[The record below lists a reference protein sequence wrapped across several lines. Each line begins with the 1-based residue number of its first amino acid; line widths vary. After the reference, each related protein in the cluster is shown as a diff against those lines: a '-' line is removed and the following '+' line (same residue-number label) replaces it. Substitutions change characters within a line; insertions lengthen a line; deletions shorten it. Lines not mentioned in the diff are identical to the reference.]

1 MNKKIFIIAILFT
14 MIFGKAFGAVSLI
27 IKQHQAQNGAQV
39 TVPIRVKDFAAIIS
53 TQGTIQFDPSVITF
67 ASVQD
72 FGLAGMTAANF
83 GTTLVSSGKLTFSW
97 FDNTLSGV
105 SLTDSTIIFSIRFNV
120 IGNAGQQSTI
130 GFINS
135 PTPIETVNTN
145 YQTVATTPVNGSVL
159 VNNTAAQG
167 TVTLY
172 ADTITGNSGTQVPI
186 SVRGINF
193 TNINSIQGTIEFDP
207 AVVTYQSINYFGL
220 PGMNSSNFG
229 ITQVASGKITF
240 SWNDATLSGIDK
252 SNGDPFFTILFSL
265 SGSNGSQTSIS
276 FVNTPTTVEIT
287 DSLFNT
293 LSTTLTSGRIR
304 ISGTTSSQFSIKAD
318 STSGPNGSQVVVPIR
333 AWKFNQIL
341 SAQGTLQF
349 NPSVVTYAGVEQF
362 GLSGMDAGSFGT
374 SQTSSGKLM
383 YSWSDATLV
392 GQTVADSTVLFAV
405 RFNVI
410 GSSGDYSSIDFVST
424 PTALECTDISYTTL
438 VANYRSGNVEVTGP
452 SSISLQNPSIL
463 SYCSGD
469 AISVSYTKSGIYN
482 SGNSFI
488 LQLSDASGSFAS
500 PVNIATINGTVS
512 GTFNTTIPALTPN
525 GSHYR
530 LRVISTNP
538 VIIGTSNSLDI
549 TISLIPRQAAKP
561 SGSITLCQDAANTT
575 FTTTGA
581 TNATGYIWS
590 ISPASAGSITG
601 TTTSGIVDWNS
612 TFSGTA
618 YIKVLGTN
626 NSCTGLISDSLA
638 VSVLINPLAPAKPI
652 GDTLLCTNPSNSTY
666 TIPAVANATSYT
678 WSLTPAGAGSI
689 SGTGT
694 SATVNWDNAY
704 TGSASI
710 DVFASNGSC
719 SGTISPARSVT
730 ILATPTA
737 PAIPAG
743 ITTVCQDAADAQY
756 KINKVANATSYSWS
770 ISPTAAGTISGT
782 DTIATVNW
790 NATYSGIATIS
801 VSAQNQI
808 CGSASSPSLSVNVL
822 PYPAT
827 PATPSGSINLCVNPA
842 NTTYSITSVANATSY
857 NWTLLPAG
865 AGTLTPSGTSAV
877 VDWNDTWTGVA
888 TIGVSASNGS
898 CASSASPALS
908 VTVHALPVAPTQ
920 PTGAILLCQ
929 NAANSSY
936 TVSPVANA
944 TSYEW
949 AITPSTAATL
959 SGTGTSVIAD
969 WNASYSGTATLHV
982 RGINNSC
989 AGDWSADLSI
999 DILPIPSQAA
1009 LPTGSTDL
1017 CQDPANQNYTTSA
1030 ASGATSYQW
1039 NIWPTTAGTITG
1051 TTTSAMVDWNSTFT
1065 GTAYIKVMGKN
1076 SSCDGSFS
1084 DSLAVVIRAYPVAPI
1099 KPAGD
1104 TLLCTNPANSTYT
1117 IPAVANATSYTWSLT
1132 PAGAGSISG
1141 TGTSATVNW
1150 DNAYTGSAS
1159 IDVFASNGSCAG
1171 ATSPAR
1177 SVTILA
1183 TPNAPAIPAGITTVC
1198 QDAAD
1203 AQYKINKVANATSYS
1218 WSISPTAAGTI
1229 SGTDTIGTVNW
1240 NATYSGIATI
1250 SVSAQNQICS
1260 SASSP
1265 SLSVNVLPYPAT
1277 PATPSGS
1284 INLCVNPASTTYSIA
1299 SVANATSYNW
1309 TLLPAGAGTLTPS
1322 GTSAVVDWNDS
1333 WIGVATIGVSASNG
1347 SCASSAS
1354 PALSVTVRAL
1364 PVAPAQPT
1372 GAILLCQNAANSS
1385 YTISPVANA
1394 TSYEW
1399 AITPSTAA
1407 TLSGTGTSVVADWNA
1422 SYSGTATL
1430 HVRGL
1435 NNSCAGDWS
1444 ADLSIDILPIP
1455 SQAALPAG
1463 STDLCQDPANQNY
1476 TTSAASGA
1484 TSYQWNIW
1492 PTTAGTI
1499 TGTTTSAMVDW
1510 NSTFSDTAYIKVM
1523 GKNSSCDGSFSDS
1536 LAVVIR
1542 AYPVAPI
1549 KPAGDTLLC
1558 TNPANSTYTIPAVAN
1573 ATSYTWSL
1581 TPAGAGSISG
1591 TGTSATVN
1599 WDNAYTGSASI
1610 DVFASNGSCAGAT
1623 SPARSVTILATPNAP
1638 AIPAGTTTVCQ
1649 DAADAQYT
1657 INKVT
1662 NATSYSWSIS
1672 PTAAGTI
1679 SGTDTIATV
1688 NWNATYSGVATISV
1702 SAQNQICGSAS
1713 SPSLSVNV
1721 LPYPVAPAT
1730 PSGNIDLCVNPSNTT
1745 YSIVSVANAT
1755 SYNWTL
1761 LPAGAGTLTP
1771 SGTSAV
1777 VDWNDTWTGVATINV
1792 SASNGSCASS
1802 ASPALSVT
1810 VRALP
1815 VAPAQPTGAILL
1827 CQNAANS
1834 SYTVS
1839 PVANATSYEWAI
1851 TPSTAATLSG
1861 TGTSVVADWN
1871 ASYSGTATLHVRGL
1885 NNSCAGDWSA
1895 DLSIDITPTPLKP
1908 IKPMGD
1914 SVLCVNSSNSEYFT
1928 HKLISAESYLWQLI
1942 PSAAGTIS
1950 SSDTTAT
1957 VNWSDSFTGIAKIV
1971 VAGQNNC
1978 GPGLTSDTLTIIIND
1993 VPSLLPPTGLTDVCQ
2008 NVLSTNCTVAVGSNA
2023 NSYEWMLNPPAA
2035 GSITGI
2041 STTDAQIN
2049 WTAGWSGTAYI
2060 SVRGLNG
2067 CGSGQWSD
2075 SLTIIKHPSVT
2086 VPIITQT
2093 GNTLNS
2099 SALNGNQWYLGGNI
2113 IPGETNSTLVNPQNG
2128 SYTVIVTDQFG
2139 CTATSAPFIVDD
2151 VSVSEY
2157 NREETVT
2164 IAPNP
2169 NNGHFE
2175 LFFTN
2180 QKADAILEI
2189 YNALGMLIYQQ
2200 NIESEKQSHS
2210 LELNLPKGIYYLKL
2224 SDHRSLVKKL
2234 VIE

>member
-39 TVPIRVKDFAAIIS
+39 TVPVRVKDFAAIIS
-53 TQGTIQFDPSVITF
+53 TQGTIQFDPSVVTF

-72 FGLAGMTAANF
+72 FGLTGMTAANF
-83 GTTLVSSGKLTFSW
+83 GTTLITGGKLTFSW

-105 SLTDSTIIFSIRFNV
+105 SLADSTIIFSIRLNV
-120 IGNAGQQSTI
+120 IGSAGQQSTI

-135 PTPIETVNTN
+135 PTAIETVNTS
-145 YQTVATTPVNGSVL
+145 YQTVATTLVNGSVL
-159 VNNTAAQG
+159 VNNTATQG

-172 ADTITGNSGTQVPI
+172 ADTISGTSGTQAAI

-220 PGMNSSNFG
+220 SGMNSSNFG
-229 ITQVASGKITF
+229 LTQEASGKITF

-252 SNGDPFFTILFSL
+252 SNGDPLFTILFSL
-265 SGSNGSQTSIS
+265 TGSNGSQTSIS
-276 FVNTPTTVEIT
+276 FVNTPTAVEIT

-293 LSTTLTSGRIR
+293 FSATLTSGRIR

-318 STSGPNGSQVVVPIR
+318 STSGPNGSQVLVPIR
-333 AWKFNQIL
+333 AWKFNQML

-392 GQTVADSTVLFAV
+392 GQTLADSTILFAV

-410 GSSGDYSSIDFVST
+410 GSSGDYSSIDFVNA

-438 VANYRSGNVEVTGP
+438 VANYHSGNVEVTGP

-488 LQLSDASGSFAS
+488 LQLSDASGSFVS

-512 GTFNTTIPALTPN
+512 GTFNATIPALTPN
-525 GSHYR
+525 GIHYR

-538 VIIGTSNSLDI
+538 AIIGTSNSSDI
-549 TISLIPRQAAKP
+549 TISIIPGQAAKP

-575 FTTTGA
+575 YATTGA

-601 TTTSGIVDWNS
+601 TTTSGFVDWNS

-626 NSCTGLISDSLA
+626 NTCNGLISDSLA
-638 VSVLINPLAPAKPI
+638 VSVLINPLAPSKPI
-652 GDTLLCTNPSNSTY
+652 GDTLLCTNPANSTY
-666 TIPAVANATSYT
+666 TIPSVANATSYT

-704 TGSASI
+704 TGSATI
-710 DVFASNGSC
+710 NVFASNGSC

-737 PAIPAG
+737 PVIPAG
-743 ITTVCQDAADAQY
+743 ITTVCQDAVDAQY
-756 KINKVANATSYSWS
+756 TINKVPNATSY
-770 ISPTAAGTISGT
+770 
-782 DTIATVNW
+782 
-790 NATYSGIATIS
+790 
-801 VSAQNQI
+801 
-808 CGSASSPSLSVNVL
+808 L
-822 PYPAT
+822 
-827 PATPSGSINLCVNPA
+827 
-842 NTTYSITSVANATSY
+842 
-857 NWTLLPAG
+857 
-865 AGTLTPSGTSAV
+865 
-877 VDWNDTWTGVA
+877 
-888 TIGVSASNGS
+888 
-898 CASSASPALS
+898 
-908 VTVHALPVAPTQ
+908 
-920 PTGAILLCQ
+920 
-929 NAANSSY
+929 
-936 TVSPVANA
+936 
-944 TSYEW
+944 
-949 AITPSTAATL
+949 
-959 SGTGTSVIAD
+959 
-969 WNASYSGTATLHV
+969 
-982 RGINNSC
+982 
-989 AGDWSADLSI
+989 
-999 DILPIPSQAA
+999 
-1009 LPTGSTDL
+1009 
-1017 CQDPANQNYTTSA
+1017 
-1030 ASGATSYQW
+1030 
-1039 NIWPTTAGTITG
+1039 
-1051 TTTSAMVDWNSTFT
+1051 
-1065 GTAYIKVMGKN
+1065 
-1076 SSCDGSFS
+1076 
-1084 DSLAVVIRAYPVAPI
+1084 
-1099 KPAGD
+1099 
-1104 TLLCTNPANSTYT
+1104 
-1117 IPAVANATSYTWSLT
+1117 
-1132 PAGAGSISG
+1132 
-1141 TGTSATVNW
+1141 
-1150 DNAYTGSAS
+1150 
-1159 IDVFASNGSCAG
+1159 
-1171 ATSPAR
+1171 
-1177 SVTILA
+1177 
-1183 TPNAPAIPAGITTVC
+1183 
-1198 QDAAD
+1198 
-1203 AQYKINKVANATSYS
+1203 

-1250 SVSAQNQICS
+1250 SVSAQNQICG

-1265 SLSVNVLPYPAT
+1265 SLSVNVLTYPAT

-1284 INLCVNPASTTYSIA
+1284 IDLCLNPSNTTYSIT
-1299 SVANATSYNW
+1299 SVVNATSYSW

-1322 GTSAVVDWNDS
+1322 GTSAIVDWNDT
-1333 WIGVATIGVSASNG
+1333 WTGVATISVFASNG

-1354 PALSVTVRAL
+1354 PTLSVTVRAL

-1385 YTISPVANA
+1385 YTISSVTNA

-1399 AITPSTAA
+1399 VITPSIAA
-1407 TLSGTGTSVVADWNA
+1407 TLSGTGTSVIADWSA

-1435 NNSCAGDWS
+1435 NNSCAGNWS
-1444 ADLSIDILPIP
+1444 TDLSIDILSIP
-1455 SQAALPAG
+1455 SQATLPTG
-1463 STDLCQDPANQNY
+1463 STDLCQDPANQIY

-1499 TGTTTSAMVDW
+1499 TGTTTSAIVDW
-1510 NSTFSDTAYIKVM
+1510 NSIFSGTAYIKVM

-1542 AYPVAPI
+1542 AYPISPAKPI
-1549 KPAGDTLLC
+1549 GDTLLC
-1558 TNPANSTYTIPAVAN
+1558 TNPANSTYTIPSVAN

-1591 TGTSATVN
+1591 TGTSVTVN
-1599 WDNAYTGSASI
+1599 WDNAYSGSASI
-1610 DVFASNGSCAGAT
+1610 DVFASNGSCVGT
-1623 SPARSVTILATPNAP
+1623 ISPARSVTILATPTAP
-1638 AIPAGTTTVCQ
+1638 AIPAGITTVCQ

-1662 NATSYSWSIS
+1662 NATSYLWSIS

-1688 NWNATYSGVATISV
+1688 NWNVTYSGIATISV

-1713 SPSLSVNV
+1713 SPSLSVTV
-1721 LPYPVAPAT
+1721 LPYPATPTT
-1730 PSGNIDLCVNPSNTT
+1730 PSGSIDLCINPSNTT
-1745 YSIVSVANAT
+1745 YSITSVANAT
-1755 SYNWTL
+1755 SYSWTL

-1771 SGTSAV
+1771 SGTSAI
-1777 VDWNDTWTGVATINV
+1777 VDWNDTWTGIATIDV
-1792 SASNGSCASS
+1792 SASNGSCVSS
-1802 ASPALSVT
+1802 VSPTLSIT

-1834 SYTVS
+1834 SYTIS
-1839 PVANATSYEWAI
+1839 PLANATSYEWVI
-1851 TPSTAATLSG
+1851 TPSTVATLSG
-1861 TGTSVVADWN
+1861 TGTSVIADWN
-1871 ASYSGTATLHVRGL
+1871 ASYSGTATLHVRGF
-1885 NNSCAGDWSA
+1885 NNSCSGDWSA

-1908 IKPMGD
+1908 IKPIGD

-1928 HKLISAESYLWQLI
+1928 HVLISAESYLWQLI

-1950 SSDTTAT
+1950 SSDTTVT
-1957 VNWSDSFTGIAKIV
+1957 VDWNDAWAGIAKIV

-1978 GPGLTSDTLTIIIND
+1978 GSGLTSDTLTIIIND
-1993 VPSLLPPTGLTDVCQ
+1993 VPSLLPPTGLTDLCQ
-2008 NVLSTNCTVAVGSNA
+2008 SVLSTICTVAVGSNA

-2035 GSITGI
+2035 GSVTSI

-2075 SLTIIKHPSVT
+2075 SLIIIKHPSAT

-2099 SALNGNQWYLGGNI
+2099 SVLTGNQWYLGGNI
-2113 IPGETNSTLVNPQNG
+2113 LPGETNSTLINPQNG
-2128 SYTVIVTDQFG
+2128 SYTIIVTDQFG
-2139 CTATSAPFIVDD
+2139 CTATSAPFIVED

-2157 NREETVT
+2157 NLDETVT

-2169 NNGHFE
+2169 NNGRFE
-2175 LFFTN
+2175 LFFAN
-2180 QKADAILEI
+2180 QKGDAILEI
-2189 YNALGMLIYQQ
+2189 YNALGMLIYHQT
-2200 NIESEKQSHS
+2200 IESVKQSHS
-2210 LELNLPKGIYYLKL
+2210 LDLNLPKGIYYLKL

-2234 VIE
+2234 VIK